1 MSNLSDDNIALT
13 KKTQFIH
20 IGDKVWQIDG
30 GDFVC
35 MDDINLN
42 DLVRVLN
49 SGSVVKKDSY
59 YTTITLDAFEVGIIE
74 QALWNYY
81 NTLSLQWKGV
91 DQLWFDRK
99 ICLDKW
105 SKNKHKRA
113 VLKKKNMDIA
123 KRVIKK
129 LENRG
134 MEDIAECNDK
144 EQESD

>member
-1 MSNLSDDNIALT
+1 MSNLSDDNVVLA
-13 KKTQFIH
+13 KKDQLIH
-20 IGDKVWQIDG
+20 IGDKVWRING
-30 GDFVC
+30 GDFVY
-35 MDDINLN
+35 MDDINVD
-42 DLVRVLN
+42 DLVLVLN

-59 YTTITLDAFEVGIIE
+59 YTTITLDAFEIGIIE

-81 NTLSLQWKGV
+81 NALSLQWRGV
-91 DQLWFDRK
+91 DQLWFNRK

-105 SKNKHKRA
+105 SKNEHKRA

>member
-1 MSNLSDDNIALT
+1 MSHISDDNIVLA
-13 KKTQFIH
+13 KKDQFIH
-20 IGDKVWQIDG
+20 IGDKVWHIDG

-35 MDDINLN
+35 MDDINVD
-42 DLVRVLN
+42 DLVLVLN

-81 NTLSLQWKGV
+81 NALSLQWKGV

-105 SKNKHKRA
+105 SKNQHKRA

-144 EQESD
+144 EQEND